1 VRRWVSTTSIAI
13 LLCALGAATLFL
25 PWADLTV
32 VQFDPSKPRRADGVI
47 EGRIYFESNP
57 GYRFWHAGA
66 AAGGFLSLL
75 LFLVATGGFDPVP
88 PWRSAAQLAVGG
100 AIAGAVDAGMNY
112 PYAVAEADMAA
123 GRLAELSWGAV
134 NVVVIGLAAAVM
146 LAAAIE
152 LRGHFGGRR
161 RERASAE
168 LGAAADRGRDSGA
181 PE

>member
-1 VRRWVSTTSIAI
+1 
-13 LLCALGAATLFL
+13 
-25 PWADLTV
+25 
-32 VQFDPSKPRRADGVI
+32 
-47 EGRIYFESNP
+47 
-57 GYRFWHAGA
+57 
-66 AAGGFLSLL
+66 
-75 LFLVATGGFDPVP
+75 LFLVATGGLDPVP
-88 PWRSAAQLAVGG
+88 PWRLAVGG
-100 AIAGAVDAGMNY
+100 AIAGAVIAWMNY

-168 LGAAADRGRDSGA
+168 LGAAARCCSRPGPRFRRS
-181 PE
+181 